1 MSGTTIAMHGGAIN
15 PADARFGGALAA
27 CARQGLAVMQRG
39 GSALDAVVE
48 AVAAAED
55 DPIFNSGT
63 GSHLTLAGTLEM
75 DASLM
80 EGATLGAGAV
90 ACISRVKNPIRVARK
105 VMEETDHVLLVGE
118 GARRFAHQLG
128 FKDYE
133 PLTEQR
139 RAEWQEAI
147 GRLRRGEAVPGRS
160 EYWHKISRWVGA
172 YADTDGAVAMDAR
185 GHLAA
190 ATSSGGFPLKLP
202 GRVGDVPIIGAGT
215 YADNRK
221 GACSV
226 TGQGEV
232 VLKMGLAKLVCD
244 LMGSGIPA
252 QQAAEAAVAQWN
264 SRFGRYIVALV
275 ALDTNGSVGASRN
288 VQETPHV
295 WLQEGSPERINWS
308 PVLFPSSS

>member
-15 PADARFGGALAA
+15 PADPRFGGALAA

-80 EGATLGAGAV
+80 DGATLGAGAV

-264 SRFGRYIVALV
+264 NRFGRYIVALV

>member
-1 MSGTTIAMHGGAIN
+1 VGRITIAMHGGAIN
-15 PADARFGGALAA
+15 PADDTFGQALAA
-27 CARQGLAVMQRG
+27 SARAGLAAMRAG

-55 DPIFNSGT
+55 DPLFNSGT

-75 DASLM
+75 DASVM
-80 EGATLGAGAV
+80 DGATLGAGGV

-105 VMEETDHVLLVGE
+105 VMEETDHILLVGE
-118 GARRFAHQLG
+118 GARRFAHRLG
-128 FKDYE
+128 FEDYE
-133 PLTEQR
+133 PLTPQR
-139 RAEWQEAI
+139 RAEWQEAV
-147 GRLRRGEAVPGRS
+147 GRLKRGEAVPGRS

-185 GHLAA
+185 GNVAA

-232 VLKMGLAKLVCD
+232 VIKMGLAKLVCD

-252 QQAAEAAVAQWN
+252 QQAVESAVAQWN
-264 SRFGRYIVALV
+264 TRFGRYILALV
-275 ALDTNGSVGASRN
+275 ALDMNGTVGACRN
-288 VQETPHV
+288 VPETPHA
-295 WLQEGSPERINWS
+295 WLEEGGPERINWS
-308 PVLFPSSS
+308 PILRPADR

>member
-1 MSGTTIAMHGGAIN
+1 MSRLTIAMHGGAIN
-15 PADARFGGALAA
+15 PADEKFGAALAA
-27 CARQGLAVMQRG
+27 CARQGLAALQRG

-55 DPIFNSGT
+55 DPLFNSGT

-80 EGATLGAGAV
+80 DGATLGAGAV

-118 GARRFAHQLG
+118 GARRFAHRLG
-128 FKDYE
+128 FEDYE

-139 RAEWQEAI
+139 RQEWKDAI
-147 GRLRRGEAVPGRS
+147 GRLKRGEAVPGRS
-160 EYWHKISRWVGA
+160 EYWHKISRWVGE
-172 YADTDGAVAMDAR
+172 YADTCGAVTMDAH
-185 GHLAA
+185 GNVAA
-190 ATSSGGFPLKLP
+190 GTSSGGFPLKLP
-202 GRVGDVPIIGAGT
+202 GRVGDVPIVGAGT

-252 QQAAEAAVAQWN
+252 QQAVESAVAQWN
-264 SRFGRYIVALV
+264 TRFGRYILALV
-275 ALDTNGSVGASRN
+275 AIDTNGTVGAARN
-288 VQETPHV
+288 LPATPHV
-295 WLQEGSPERINWS
+295 CLQHGAADLMNWS
-308 PVLFPSSS
+308 AVLAPSST

>member
-1 MSGTTIAMHGGAIN
+1 MSSIKIVMHGGAIN
-15 PADARFGGALAA
+15 PADDQFGRALAA
-27 CARQGLAVMQRG
+27 CARQGLAGMQRG
-39 GSALDAVVE
+39 GSALDAVVD

-55 DPIFNSGT
+55 DPLFNSGT

-75 DASLM
+75 DASVM
-80 EGATLGAGAV
+80 DGATLGAGAV

-118 GARRFAHQLG
+118 GARRFAHRLG
-128 FKDYE
+128 FEDYE
-133 PLTEQR
+133 PLTPQR

-147 GRLRRGEAVPGRS
+147 ARLKRGEAVPGRS
-160 EYWHKISRWVGA
+160 EYWHKISRWVEA
-172 YADTDGAVAMDAR
+172 YADTVGAVALDGQGR
-185 GHLAA
+185 LAA

-215 YADNRK
+215 YADDRK

-244 LMGSGIPA
+244 LMGAGIPA
-252 QQAAEAAVAQWN
+252 QQAAESAVAQWN
-264 SRFGRYIVALV
+264 GRFGRYILALV
-275 ALDTNGSVGASRN
+275 AIDGDGTVGACRN
-288 VQETPHV
+288 LPATPHV
-295 WLQEGSPERINWS
+295 CLQDGAPDRMNWS
-308 PVLFPSSS
+308 PALLPPQA

>member
-1 MSGTTIAMHGGAIN
+1 MSRLTIAMHGGAIN
-15 PADARFGGALAA
+15 PADETFGGALAA

-80 EGATLGAGAV
+80 DGATLGAGGV

-105 VMEETDHVLLVGE
+105 VMEETDHILLVGE
-118 GARRFAHQLG
+118 GARRFAHRLG
-128 FKDYE
+128 FEDYE
-133 PLTEQR
+133 PLTPQR
-139 RAEWQEAI
+139 RAEWQDAI
-147 GRLRRGEAVPGRS
+147 GRLKRGEAVPGRS

-185 GHLAA
+185 GNMAA

-232 VLKMGLAKLVCD
+232 VLKLGLAKLVCD

-275 ALDTNGSVGASRN
+275 AIDTNGTVGASRN
-288 VQETPHV
+288 VQDTPHV
-295 WLQEGSPERINWS
+295 WLQEGAPDRINWC
-308 PVLFPSSS
+308 PVLLPASA

>member
-1 MSGTTIAMHGGAIN
+1 MSRLTIAMHGGAIN
-15 PADARFGGALAA
+15 PADAKFGGALAA
-27 CARQGLAVMQRG
+27 CARKGVAVLRG
-39 GSALDAVVE
+39 GGAALDAVVE

-55 DPIFNSGT
+55 DPLFNSGT

-80 EGATLGAGAV
+80 DGASLGAGAV
-90 ACISRVKNPIRVARK
+90 ACISRVRNPIRVARK

-118 GARRFAHQLG
+118 GARRFAHRLG
-128 FKDYE
+128 FEDYQ
-133 PLTEQR
+133 PLTAQR
-139 RAEWQEAI
+139 REEWREAI
-147 GRLRRGEAVPGRS
+147 GRLKRGEAVPGRS
-160 EYWHKISRWVGA
+160 EYWHKISRWVGE
-172 YADTDGAVAMDAR
+172 YADTCGAVAMDAQ
-185 GHLAA
+185 GNVAA

-232 VLKMGLAKLVCD
+232 VLKMGLSKLVCD

-252 QQAAEAAVAQWN
+252 QQAVESAVAQWN
-264 SRFGRYIVALV
+264 TRFGRYILALV
-275 ALDTNGSVGASRN
+275 ALDMHGAVGACRN
-288 VQETPHV
+288 VQDTPHV
-295 WLQEGSPERINWS
+295 CLQDGAPDRLNWS
-308 PVLFPSSS
+308 PLLLPAER

>member
-1 MSGTTIAMHGGAIN
+1 MSRLTIAMHGGAIN
-15 PADARFGGALAA
+15 PSDEKFGGALAA
-27 CARQGLAVMQRG
+27 CARKGLGAMRGG

-55 DPIFNSGT
+55 DPLFNSGT

-80 EGATLGAGAV
+80 DGATLGAGGV

-105 VMEETDHVLLVGE
+105 VMEETDHILLAGD
-118 GARRFAHQLG
+118 GARRFAHGLG
-128 FKDYE
+128 FEDYE

-139 RAEWQEAI
+139 RQEWKEATA
-147 GRLRRGEAVPGRS
+147 RLKRGEAVPGRS
-160 EYWHKISRWVGA
+160 EYWHKISRWVKE
-172 YADTDGAVAMDAR
+172 YADTNGAVAMDAQ
-185 GHLAA
+185 GNVAA

-232 VLKMGLAKLVCD
+232 VIKMGLSKLVCD

-264 SRFGRYIVALV
+264 TRFGRYILCLV
-275 ALDTNGSVGASRN
+275 AIDMNGTVGAARN
-288 VQETPHV
+288 LPATPHV
-295 WLQEGSPERINWS
+295 CLQDGAPDQLNWS
-308 PVLFPSSS
+308 PVLLPPQG